1 MSFRAKQKGKKN
13 QQKDVFV
20 FDAKFEAMIMVVHM
34 PLTRGMLALEY

>member
-1 MSFRAKQKGKKN
+1 MSFRVKQKGKKN